1 MKAIV
6 TVFKSELKNREFVM
20 RELMPLIKEKNEV
33 DNALSLCPKDGKLVE
48 FLSILRFHKIAYGTH
63 FDTKTE
69 ENVLVKK

>member
-20 RELMPLIKEKNEV
+20 RELAPLTKEKHEL
-33 DNALSLCPKDGKLVE
+33 DNALSLSPKDGKLVE

-63 FDTKTE
+63 FDTKNE
-69 ENVLVKK
+69 DAVLVKP